1 MATFDDLRTY
11 LEHDGWDEEPNL
23 VRGRRRT
30 RDHRRYRK
38 VLADGRVLRTKV
50 SHATRDEI
58 GRSLFTHILH
68 DQLEVTEE
76 RFWAVIA
83 GTATLDDEPS
93 APSTPTVPG
102 WLVLRLIM
110 TAGRSESE
118 VAAMTP
124 DEARAAWDA
133 YRMGEST

>member
-1 MATFDDLRTY
+1 MATFGDLRTF
-11 LEHDGWDEEPNL
+11 LERDGWDEEPNL

-30 RDHRRYRK
+30 GDHRRYRK

-58 GRSLFTHILH
+58 GRALFTHILH

-76 RFWAVIA
+76 RFWAVFA
-83 GTATLDDEPS
+83 GAATVEDEPA
-93 APSTPTVPG
+93 APSTPTLPG
-102 WLVLRLIM
+102 WLVLRLV
-110 TAGRSESE
+110 TTVGLSESE

-124 DEARAAWDA
+124 VEAQAAWDA